1 MIKILSVIMLAI
13 IALGMPII
21 SLAAEDEI
29 ITQDSEE
36 KSGKITVDYNMG
48 VTYTVTIP
56 ASVTFTDAEKT
67 VERGLLVDNVS
78 LNEGSIL
85 NVNVASLNTFQMRN
99 GEAYID
105 YDLRVNYDYTLE
117 ENDINILTVEAGEGS
132 GWVVLYFVT
141 ELEKDNAFY
150 AGKYT
155 DTLTFTITID

>member
-105 YDLRVNYDYTLE
+105 YDLRVNYDYTLG